1 MRVRGE
7 KAEQEKEQSQGGL
20 PNIKNQNISHSAHHS
35 FLIYTLE
42 MLEKQDALK

>member
-1 MRVRGE
+1 MKKQKKKKNR
-7 KAEQEKEQSQGGL
+7 QSQRGL
-20 PNIKNQNISHSAHHS
+20 PNIRNQNISHSAHHS